1 MNEFIS
7 ETNGFERQRERF
19 MYDILNFLLNDSLRI
34 KFILARE
41 EGTGNRYG

>member
-1 MNEFIS
+1 
-7 ETNGFERQRERF
+7 

-41 EGTGNRYG
+41 EGKSLWVVNEIGARY